1 MNQQEARTI
10 AERVL
15 DETVRPSNDDV
26 IIVDQ
31 HTRES
36 AHTWAF
42 VYNTRAYVETGSFED
57 MLIGNAPLFVDK
69 STGRTRFG
77 RTDVP
82 LDAQL
87 GQEQS

>member
-1 MNQQEARTI
+1 MDLQRAKAI

-15 DETVRPSNDDV
+15 DEEVGSDDGEIV
-26 IIVDQ
+26 IVDP

-36 AHTWAF
+36 DDAWVF

-69 STGRTRFG
+69 ATGQTRFG
-77 RTDVP
+77 RTDISVEE
-82 LDAQL
+82 QL
-87 GQEQS
+87 